1 MDNKNNEQQ
10 DIYAIPDGTVVRTVL
25 TNRKKV
31 LIAAIVFVMALG
43 YLFFNAFQGSTAY
56 YLTVSELVTEKSAFN
71 EKNVRVNGKLVP
83 SSFEREQDG
92 VSLSFSLTDG
102 SNTISA
108 THMGIVPDLFF
119 NEHSEILLEGVYRPD
134 TPFDAEAIIVKCPSK
149 YQSAS
154 DTT

>member
-1 MDNKNNEQQ
+1 MDNNKHQN
-10 DIYAIPDGTVVRTVL
+10 IYAIPDGTIGGTVL
-25 TNRKKV
+25 TNRRKV
-31 LIAAIVFVMALG
+31 LIAACVFVMALG

-56 YLTVSELVTEKSAFN
+56 YLTVSELVTEESAFN

-92 VSLSFSLTDG
+92 VSLRFSLTDG

-119 NEHSEILLEGVYRPD
+119 NEHSEILLEGIYKPN
-134 TPFDAEAIIVKCPSK
+134 TPFNAEAIIVKCPSK
-149 YQSAS
+149 YQSANES
-154 DTT
+154 T

>member
-1 MDNKNNEQQ
+1 MF
-10 DIYAIPDGTVVRTVL
+10 AI
-25 TNRKKV
+25 
-31 LIAAIVFVMALG
+31 ALG
-43 YLFFNAFQGSTAY
+43 SLFFSAFQGSTAY
-56 YLTVSELVTEKSAFN
+56 YLTVSELVTEDSAFN

-83 SSFEREQDG
+83 SSFERDQDG

-119 NEHSEILLEGVYRPD
+119 NEHSEILLEGVYRAN

-149 YQSAS
+149 YQSAEEPA
-154 DTT
+154 